1 MSRFIELMKY
11 AFGDNAD
18 RKKILVRLQ
27 KSNDRKDMRIV
38 KLLQSEEIESTTLI
52 QEEVFSTVLEGAEPA
67 QCMRDA
73 LPIIKVNTNALRYVV
88 GEEGAYAGEVA
99 EGAEIPIDTQ
109 DYTKRDFTIKKVG
122 VRPLITKE
130 LIEDGLFDV
139 IDLELR
145 KAGAKIE
152 NKLNKDALE
161 ELLNNVANSVTV
173 GTADQLSVGDIAS
186 ALQSVRGSNFQP
198 DKLILSSL
206 GEGTLLADSNLAYVA
221 YAGDNAALRRGSV
234 GASLLGLTPMVT
246 TVDAKDSSGNSWGG
260 TDAGDILAIVL
271 DGDHAGAT
279 AMRRDLTVDR
289 YEDPIRDLVGIS
301 ITMRYDVKYLMS
313 KAMCKIITT

>member
-1 MSRFIELMKY
+1 MKY